1 LEEEEMKKKITAF
14 ALAGC
19 LTLAMAACAPGNS
32 DPAAPYYPTYTAIAQ
47 GLIDLANT
55 ATAQSA
61 QAAQSAL
68 PAESPTPP
76 PPAGG
81 TENVQQPDGT
91 TKYSDYD
98 AGFELVLPEGWIG
111 ARPGAQEFN
120 DVLNSEGAA
129 NEDLQIQMTADQQGY
144 EPVTDRYYFYATKP
158 KEFEKS
164 LLAYGKLAWNPSDLK
179 PINQNTLGELV
190 QNLEMSQDLPG
201 VRVVASNVVV
211 NGNGVP
217 VIVIG
222 SNYTFEAADGTL
234 IPLYLNFIFF
244 KPSDS
249 STVRIVMTSDKD
261 YRDVI
266 SPDVEAMIQ
275 SIKLVGQ

>member
-1 LEEEEMKKKITAF
+1 MKKKLI
-14 ALAGC
+14 
-19 LTLAMAACAPGNS
+19 TLAAVGCVSILLAACAPGNS

-55 ATAQSA
+55 ATAQ
-61 QAAQSAL
+61 AAQPVP

-98 AGFELVLPEGWIG
+98 AGFEMVLPASWIG
-111 ARPGAQEFN
+111 VRPGAQEFN
-120 DVLNSEGAA
+120 DVMESEGAA
-129 NEDLQIQMTADQQGY
+129 NQALKDQMTADQQGY
-144 EPVTDRYYFYATKP
+144 EPVNDRYYFYAPKP
-158 KEFEKS
+158 DEVENAV
-164 LLAYGKLAWNPSDLK
+164 LAFGKLAWNPSDPK
-179 PINQNTLGELV
+179 PMDQSTLGELIT
-190 QNLEMSQDLPG
+190 NLEMSQDLPG
-201 VRVVASNVVV
+201 VRVVASNVVT
-211 NGNGVP
+211 NENGVP

-222 SNYTFEAADGTL
+222 ANYTSEAADGTMV
-234 IPLYLNFIFF
+234 PYYFNFIFF
-244 KPSDS
+244 KPTDN
-249 STVRIVMTSDKD
+249 STIRIVLNSNKD

-266 SPDVEAMIQ
+266 GPDVDAMVQ

>member
-1 LEEEEMKKKITAF
+1 MKKK
-14 ALAGC
+14 ALILAAAGW
-19 LTLAMAACAPGNS
+19 LLILMAACAPGSS

-55 ATAQSA
+55 ATAQ
-61 QAAQSAL
+61 AAQPVP

-81 TENVQQPDGT
+81 TENVRQPDGT

-98 AGFELVLPEGWIG
+98 AGFEMILPAGWLG
-111 ARPGAQEFN
+111 VRPGAQEFN
-120 DVLNSEGAA
+120 DVLKSEGVSNQALK
-129 NEDLQIQMTADQQGY
+129 DQMTFDQQGY
-144 EPVTDRYYFYATKP
+144 EPVKDRYYVYATKP
-158 KEFEKS
+158 DVVENS
-164 LLAYGKLAWNPSDLK
+164 LLAYGKLAWNASDPK
-179 PINQNTLGELV
+179 PIDQNTLGELIT
-190 QNLEMSQDLPG
+190 NLEMSQDLPG

-222 SNYTFEAADGTL
+222 SNYTLEAEDGTMV
-234 IPLYLNFIFF
+234 PLYLNFIFF
-244 KPSDS
+244 KTSDN
-249 STVRIVMTSDKD
+249 STIRIVMTSNKD

-266 SPDVEAMIQ
+266 GPDVDSIVQ